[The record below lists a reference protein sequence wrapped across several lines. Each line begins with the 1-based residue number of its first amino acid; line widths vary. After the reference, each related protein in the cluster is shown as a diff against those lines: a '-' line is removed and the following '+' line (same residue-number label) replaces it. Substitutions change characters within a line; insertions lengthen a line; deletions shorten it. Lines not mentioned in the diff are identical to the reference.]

1 MIKSAF
7 GDSKSFTA
15 YPEQLGNSFHAL
27 FLISCWPSAI
37 LVSRPTHKYSLR
49 QTLLLWSVSATP
61 ALLFFH
67 ELDPYLLCF
76 FIQILLV
83 DPIFWLTLSCLW

>member
-49 QTLLLWSVSATP
+49 QTYSNGQFLRPPLCYSFTNWIPTCYAS
-61 ALLFFH
+61 LFKYFM
-67 ELDPYLLCF
+67 
-76 FIQILLV
+76 V